1 MAEGLNVGDVFLLT
15 TPPNDKHLFVIIAPA
30 QNGKYLCVNVT
41 SKRDNSDTSCILQQS
56 DHPFVRHDS
65 VINYKKA
72 REVDPALIQ
81 NQINRGNC
89 QKYQPVSS
97 KVLNRIQQGGLS
109 STRLKNKY
117 KNYLNSFLNS
127 PQPLEF

>member
-15 TPPNDKHLFVIIAPA
+15 TPPNDKHLFVIIAPT

-41 SKRDNSDTSCILQQS
+41 SKRDNSDTSCILQQG

-65 VINYKKA
+65 VIAYRKA
-72 REVDPALIQ
+72 REVDAAVIQ
-81 NQINRGNC
+81 NQIDRGNC
-89 QKYQPVSS
+89 QQYQPFSS

-127 PQPLEF
+127 P